1 MRSANDSTTSENE
14 MNTNANANS
23 GTSVSESVSANGSA
37 SSTNDMAETM
47 QFVVSKIFTIKE
59 QFFSVLD
66 DFKKN
71 YILYKKNPDYSEYE
85 NAYNENKTQLQGLQ
99 KTMFS
104 INNSIQSSTEKIS
117 DVKNSLELKLEGLK
131 EQIDNL
137 EIITASL
144 GQNGDSSEVMK
155 DDFVILYNYQYLQNF
170 CLFVGCVIVVILFGA
185 LFKVAPAT
193 LSHPLSSYPTH
204 SSSYTSSYRSP
215 VDVYSK

>member
-1 MRSANDSTTSENE
+1 MRSVNDSTTSENE
-14 MNTNANANS
+14 MNTDNASANAS
-23 GTSVSESVSANGSA
+23 TS
-37 SSTNDMAETM
+37 SSKDTSDIAETM
-47 QFVVSKIFTIKE
+47 QFVVSKIFAIKE

-71 YILYKKNPDYSEYE
+71 YILYNKNPDYTEYE
-85 NAYNENKTQLQGLQ
+85 NAYNENKSQLQGLQ

-170 CLFVGCVIVVILFGA
+170 CLFIGCVIVVILFGT
-185 LFKVAPAT
+185 LFKVAPPT
-193 LSHPLSSYPTH
+193 LSSQSKPMYSTG
-204 SSSYTSSYRSP
+204 SSSSSGSSGSSSSSRSP
-215 VDVYSK
+215 LDDYSK

>member
-1 MRSANDSTTSENE
+1 MKSVNDMTTSESE
-14 MNTNANANS
+14 MKTNMSASAS
-23 GTSVSESVSANGSA
+23 EGSSSSGAGTS
-37 SSTNDMAETM
+37 DIAETM

-71 YILYKKNPDYSEYE
+71 YILYNKNPDYAEYE
-85 NAYNENKTQLQGLQ
+85 NAYNENKSQLQGLQ

-117 DVKNSLELKLEGLK
+117 DVKSSLELKLEGLK

-170 CLFVGCVIVVILFGA
+170 CLFIGCVIVIILFGT
-185 LFKVAPAT
+185 LFKVAPPT
-193 LSHPLSSYPTH
+193 LSTQSKSTTPYSTGSASSPF
-204 SSSYTSSYRSP
+204 
-215 VDVYSK
+215 DDYSK

>member
-1 MRSANDSTTSENE
+1 MMRSANDTTTSENE
-14 MNTNANANS
+14 MSANMSDNVGAGASVIGASASS
-23 GTSVSESVSANGSA
+23 GTS
-37 SSTNDMAETM
+37 DIAETM

-85 NAYNENKTQLQGLQ
+85 NAYNENKSQLQGLQ

-117 DVKNSLELKLEGLK
+117 DVKSSLELKLEGLK

-170 CLFVGCVIVVILFGA
+170 CLFIGCVIVVILFGA
-185 LFKVAPAT
+185 LFKVAPPA
-193 LSHPLSSYPTH
+193 LSAKPTQSTYSS
-204 SSSYTSSYRSP
+204 TSSGSP
-215 VDVYSK
+215 TDFYSSK